1 MSGMTQAEIT
11 GMNTDRITTRS
22 NIMQTRERNVTAV
35 TTSQANCQ
43 TFLFLWDQISKAGNL
58 ENNFSCV
65 IPPYN

>member
-35 TTSQANCQ
+35 TTS
-43 TFLFLWDQISKAGNL
+43 
-58 ENNFSCV
+58 
-65 IPPYN
+65 